1 MLGPNISQELERAA
15 RLADGLFNI
24 DEDQFRVLIQEVTA
38 DAEEVAR
45 FFDVEQVDLQ
55 RVVQEAEQTAMQLQI
70 DNRRREKQLEEQ
82 RDALVEEMSVDGLT
96 GIYNRRFFDDQ
107 LHERFEQARRFRGT
121 LGLLMIDVDHFKSI
135 NDDHGHPVGD
145 LVLKLS
151 LIHI

>member
-24 DEDQFRVLIQEVTA
+24 DEDQFRVLIQVTA

-82 RDALVEEMSVDGLT
+82 RDALVEEMSVDGL
-96 GIYNRRFFDDQ
+96 YWHLQ
-107 LHERFEQARRFRGT
+107 P
-121 LGLLMIDVDHFKSI
+121 SI
-135 NDDHGHPVGD
+135 
-145 LVLKLS
+145 LR
-151 LIHI
+151 

>member
-1 MLGPNISQELERAA
+1 M
-15 RLADGLFNI
+15 
-24 DEDQFRVLIQEVTA
+24 IQEVTA

-82 RDALVEEMSVDGLT
+82 RDALVEEMAVDGLT

-107 LHERFEQARRFRGT
+107 LHERFEQARR
-121 LGLLMIDVDHFKSI
+121 
-135 NDDHGHPVGD
+135 
-145 LVLKLS
+145 
-151 LIHI
+151 